1 MTIISFNNNPNIRE
15 NIEPLFVS
23 AFPKEERPE
32 PDYFFSSFDKENNH
46 LYGFYDKDTFIGFAS
61 VIIYKHICYIFF
73 LAIEEKY
80 RNQGYGSEVLKEI
93 RNIYKDYV
101 ILLAYEYVD
110 PSYPDYENRKRRE
123 QFYMNNG
130 FKKNPLITNEFGV
143 IFQTAY
149 IGKKTVSFE
158 EYQEIFKCGFG
169 EFTLKHLKEIKQYKT
184 KCDYCLTEFEY
195 LDTDID
201 YRPWI
206 RHGFVM
212 CPKCGKQVKLNQDK

>member
-1 MTIISFNNNPNIRE
+1 M
-15 NIEPLFVS
+15 
-23 AFPKEERPE
+23 
-32 PDYFFSSFDKENNH
+32 
-46 LYGFYDKDTFIGFAS
+46 
-61 VIIYKHICYIFF
+61 
-73 LAIEEKY
+73 
-80 RNQGYGSEVLKEI
+80 
-93 RNIYKDYV
+93 
-101 ILLAYEYVD
+101 D

-158 EYQEIFKCGFG
+158 EYQEIFKFGFG
-169 EFTLKHLKEIKQYKT
+169 EFTIKHLKEIKQLKT
-184 KCDYCLTEFEY
+184 KCDYCMAEFDY

-212 CPKCGKQVKLNQDK
+212 CPKCGKQVKLKQDK